1 MLPQRHLRAVPYVLV
16 AIGSAA
22 AGVMAGRS
30 TTTLASGLYLAGV
43 PVGGKSLQEV
53 RQTFHNDL
61 IRYEKTPVVLRF
73 APETGIQRVWRTSA
87 RQIGLF
93 VDREA
98 TLQAVS
104 RVEPPGLWTLL
115 VHRVT
120 GKPFRQDIAPVVTVD
135 ERRLR
140 AALQQI
146 GQTVNRPPHNAR
158 FQVLKRAFRIRPD
171 TPGFEMDVPASMES
185 VITAWKDFVARIGA
199 PGLPPTPENPET
211 EVDASG
217 INPTQPGAITVTLP
231 GAITRAPIT
240 AESLRQINGLLAAF
254 STFYGGTGRSR
265 GENIALAARKID
277 GTLLAP
283 GEIFS
288 YNRVV
293 GPRTPGEGF
302 QLAPVIIRDTLVP
315 GIGGGVCQVSS
326 TLYNAALLAD
336 LKIVQR
342 CNHGI
347 PVRYLPPGRDATV
360 VYGAID
366 LQFQNTTGAPLYIS
380 CSTGGGRITFRLYGR
395 INPARKVRL
404 LSRSARTPN
413 GGRIATVYRLVSE
426 HGRLVRRERIS
437 SDYYRPPAPAPLK
450 VAKRPMPRPVVTA
463 RNAPSNRPISSPV
476 VVGPPVET
484 STPPAP

>member
-1 MLPQRHLRAVPYVLV
+1 MLPQWSLRAVPCVLIAV
-16 AIGSAA
+16 GSAA
-22 AGVMAGRS
+22 AGVIAGRS
-30 TTTLASGLYLAGV
+30 ATTIAPGLHVAGV
-43 PVGGKSLQEV
+43 PIRGKSFQEV
-53 RQTFHNDL
+53 RQTLHNDL
-61 IRYEKTPVVLRF
+61 TRHEKTPIILRF

-87 RQIGLF
+87 RQIGLLI
-93 VDREA
+93 DREA

-104 RVEPPGLWTLL
+104 RVEPPGPWTLL
-115 VHRVT
+115 VHRIT
-120 GKPFRQDIAPVVTVD
+120 GKPFRQDMAPVPLVD

-140 AALQQI
+140 AVLQQI
-146 GQTVNRPPHNAR
+146 GQTVNRPPQNAR
-158 FQVLKRAFRIRPD
+158 FQVLKRAFRIQPD
-171 TPGFEMDVPASMES
+171 RSGFAMDVPASMEAVS
-185 VITAWKDFVARIGA
+185 SAWRDFVAGIGA
-199 PGLPPTPENPET
+199 PEVSPTPEDPDT
-211 EVDASG
+211 EASAG
-217 INPTQPGAITVTLP
+217 AGSLVQPGAITVTLP
-231 GAITRAPIT
+231 GQITRAQIT

-254 STFYGGTGRSR
+254 STSYGGTGRSR

-302 QLAPVIIRDTLVP
+302 RLAPVIIRDMLVP

-380 CSTGGGRITFRLYGR
+380 CSARGGRITFRLYGKT
-395 INPARKVRL
+395 NPARRVRL
-404 LSRSARTPN
+404 VSYIARTSN
-413 GGRIATVYRLVSE
+413 GGRTATVYRLVSE
-426 HGRLVRRERIS
+426 NGRLVRRERIS
-437 SDYYRPPAPAPLK
+437 SDYYRPPAPDPLK
-450 VAKRPMPRPVVTA
+450 VAKRSATRPVVTV
-463 RNAPSNRPISSPV
+463 RNAPASGSISSPAV
-476 VVGPPVET
+476 TGGPVEA